1 MRVSACLKA
10 FWLFLHENILLL
22 KKERTKIVSCR
33 NKKPSVFL
41 CPGLLKQELTVP
53 KATWSV
59 TFDVTRSE
67 EDNITGSQSNLPS
80 ETMSPH
86 LSTFSA
92 VVISKKICL
101 LKQQQNCCAATFY
114 SLCRT
119 HTSPSWG
126 LGFFLSVS
134 SCSGRHLFFPSRVL
148 NRLLAFYSHQE
159 LSQSTL
165 NVRIASSKQN
175 DLKIM

>member
-80 ETMSPH
+80 ETMSPR

-119 HTSPSWG
+119 HVSIMG
-126 LGFFLSVS
+126 LGFFPQCEFMQWQAFIFPLKSIKQAF
-134 SCSGRHLFFPSRVL
+134 GILFTPRIKSEHFKRS
-148 NRLLAFYSHQE
+148 YSLQ
-159 LSQSTL
+159 
-165 NVRIASSKQN
+165 
-175 DLKIM
+175 